1 MSDGICEYKYDD
13 GQRCDL
19 VSEVVD
25 KEGRSLCSEH
35 YRYVRDGIKAKR
47 TPKKKRYTK
56 RV

>member
-19 VSEVVD
+19 ISDVVNKD
-25 KEGRSLCSEH
+25 GTALCQEH

-47 TPKKKRYTK
+47 APKKKRYTK
-56 RV
+56 KV